1 MDQSKLFKEK
11 IQALCEQALIDHNT
25 TSRDHPKVDG
35 LAKGVIIN
43 NQKSF
48 ANVWLIEMTLRWMG
62 TIVVVVGYGL

>member
-1 MDQSKLFKEK
+1 
-11 IQALCEQALIDHNT
+11 
-25 TSRDHPKVDG
+25 